1 MLSWIVRVF
10 LIVAAPIAA
19 LLVSPDTPKFE
30 LVQSFI
36 ALVLMVGFIVM
47 AAAWTK
53 RDPRAP
59 HDAARLDS
67 DR

>member
-1 MLSWIVRVF
+1 
-10 LIVAAPIAA
+10 
-19 LLVSPDTPKFE
+19 VSPDTPKFE

-36 ALVLMVGFIVM
+36 ALVLMVGFIVL

-59 HDAARLDS
+59 DDAAKLDS